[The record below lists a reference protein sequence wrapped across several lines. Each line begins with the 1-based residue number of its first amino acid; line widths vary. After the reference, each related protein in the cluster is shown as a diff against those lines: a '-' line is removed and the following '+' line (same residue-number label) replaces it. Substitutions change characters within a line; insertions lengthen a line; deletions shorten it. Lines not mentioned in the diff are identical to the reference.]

1 MSMFPNDTRKTLR
14 PDQEATIGWIRE
26 ALYEGHKR
34 VMVMAPTGAGKTV
47 IAAKIIEMA
56 RAKNKKVAFVVPA
69 IDLIDQT
76 VERLR
81 EDGVEEVGV
90 EQGYH
95 ERSNW
100 DEPIQ
105 VCSVQTLLARGLE
118 RLKGKFDLVIIDE
131 AHTWFKFYG
140 DWMCD
145 EAWLKVPFIGLSA
158 TPWTKGLGAFYTK
171 LVIAGTTQSLI
182 DRGILCNFKVFG
194 PTSPD
199 LSEVRISHGEYHE
212 GDLSKVMN
220 TTKLV
225 ADVVETY
232 EKLGEGRPALCYG
245 VDRAHAKAMQLKFQQ
260 AGIAAGY
267 QDMHTKP
274 MERRRIAREFHE
286 GKLQIVCNVGTLT
299 KGIDWDVRCIILA
312 RPTRSEMLFV
322 QIVGRGLRTAQGKDH
337 CLILDHSDNHQRLG
351 FVTDIV
357 HSELDD
363 GTKKPKNTEAP
374 SIPLPKPC
382 PQCKFLKPPRMAKC
396 PACGF
401 VAEIA
406 SQIKHEEGELQELQ
420 RKQVAKGFGITME
433 DKRKTFGM
441 LLAIAARR
449 GRQRGW
455 ASWKYRE
462 IYNVWPNQLNDAA
475 HVEPTVELLD
485 WVKAKDKDWA
495 RGQGRAKQEASQ

>member
-1 MSMFPNDTRKTLR
+1 MSMFPENKTKTLR
-14 PDQEATIGWIRE
+14 PDQAATIEWIRE
-26 ALYEGHKR
+26 ALLDGHRR
-34 VMVMAPTGAGKTV
+34 VMVAAPTGAGKTV

-56 RAKNKKVAFVVPA
+56 RAKNKRVAFVVPA

-81 EDGVEEVGV
+81 EDGIEEVGV
-90 EQGYH
+90 EQATH

-140 DWMCD
+140 DWMFD
-145 EAWLKVPFIGLSA
+145 QDWLKIPFIGLSA

-182 DRGILCNFKVFG
+182 DRGVLCNFKVYG

-232 EKLGEGRPALCYG
+232 QTLGEGRPALCYG

-274 MERRRIAREFHE
+274 MQRRRIAREFHE
-286 GKLQIVCNVGTLT
+286 GSLQVVCNVGTLT
-299 KGIDWDVRCIILA
+299 KGIDWDVRCIIMA

-322 QIVGRGLRTAQGKDH
+322 QIVGRGLRTAKGKDY

-351 FVTDIV
+351 FVTDII
-357 HSELDD
+357 HTELDD
-363 GTKKPKNTEAP
+363 GSKKPKNTEAP
-374 SIPLPKPC
+374 TMPLPKPC
-382 PQCKFLKPPRMAKC
+382 PQCKFLKPPRTAKC

-406 SQIKHEEGELQELQ
+406 SEIQHAEGELVEIT
-420 RKQVAKGFGITME
+420 RKAVAKRFGTTMD
-433 DKRKTFGM
+433 DKRRTFGM

-462 IYNVWPNQLNDAA
+462 IYDVWPNSLSDAE
-475 HVEPTVELLD
+475 HVPPTVEMLD
-485 WVKAKDKDWA
+485 WVKSKDIAYAKGK
-495 RGQGRAKQEASQ
+495 AKHQEANP

>member
-1 MSMFPNDTRKTLR
+1 MSMFPENKTKTLR
-14 PDQEATIGWIRE
+14 PDQAATIEWIRE
-26 ALYEGHKR
+26 ALLDGHRR
-34 VMVMAPTGAGKTV
+34 VMVAAPTGAGKTV

-56 RAKNKKVAFVVPA
+56 RAKNKRVAFVVPA

-81 EDGVEEVGV
+81 EDGIEEVGV
-90 EQGYH
+90 EQATH

-140 DWMCD
+140 DWMFNQD
-145 EAWLKVPFIGLSA
+145 WLKIPFIGLSA

-171 LVIAGTTQSLI
+171 LVVAGTTQSLI
-182 DRGILCNFKVFG
+182 DRGVLCNFKVYG
-194 PTSPD
+194 PTSTD
-199 LSEVRISHGEYHE
+199 LSQVRISHGEYHE

-232 EKLGEGRPALCYG
+232 QTLGEGRQALCYG

-274 MERRRIAREFHE
+274 LQRRRIAREFHE
-286 GKLQIVCNVGTLT
+286 GLLQVVCNVGTLT
-299 KGIDWDVRCIILA
+299 KGIDWDVRCIIMA

-322 QIVGRGLRTAQGKDH
+322 QVVGRGLRTAKGKDY

-351 FVTDIV
+351 FVTDII
-357 HSELDD
+357 HTELDD
-363 GTKKPKNTEAP
+363 GSKKPKNTEAP
-374 SIPLPKPC
+374 TMPLPKPC
-382 PQCKFLKPPRMAKC
+382 PQCKFLKPPRTAKC

-401 VAEIA
+401 VAEITSEIQHA
-406 SQIKHEEGELQELQ
+406 EGELVEIT
-420 RKQVAKGFGITME
+420 RKAVAKRFGTTMD
-433 DKRKTFGM
+433 DKRRTFGM

-462 IYNVWPNQLNDAA
+462 IYDVWPNQMNDQP
-475 HVEPTVELLD
+475 HVPPTVEMLD
-485 WVKAKDKDWA
+485 WVKSKDIAYAKGK
-495 RGQGRAKQEASQ
+495 AKHQEANP